1 MASTQTMPDGVAR
14 RMENCQLCLNEGG
27 AVLWRDGFCRIVR
40 VGSEEF
46 AEFAEFADYPGFLR
60 VILERHA
67 SEMTTLPKAERDRL
81 MGVVY
86 ACEQLL
92 RDVFR
97 PDKVNLAS
105 LGNVV
110 PHLHWHV
117 IARHADDRHFPDS
130 VWSTPRRAARKDAS
144 PVSNQMLAARL
155 EAALGP
161 GAARA

>member
-1 MASTQTMPDGVAR
+1 
-14 RMENCQLCLNEGG
+14 MENCQLCLNEGG

-40 VGSEEF
+40 VGSGEF
-46 AEFAEFADYPGFLR
+46 SEFADYPGFLR
-60 VILERHA
+60 VILERHV

-86 ACEQLL
+86 ACEQLV

-97 PDKVNLAS
+97 PDKINLAS

-117 IARHADDRHFPDS
+117 TARHSDDRHFPDS
-130 VWSTPRRAARKDAS
+130 VWSAPRRTARKQGPSISDEL
-144 PVSNQMLAARL
+144 LAARL
-155 EAALGP
+155 EAAIGRGTAL
-161 GAARA
+161 A